1 MAKSTK
7 TPSSSPKNDVFDVQR
22 VRQLVELMNEY
33 NLAEVTLKNGD
44 MRIQLRGNVAPTFAA
59 MQMPL
64 HTPIAATPV
73 AQPVAAPAVQVAAT
87 PPPPADDASLVFIKS
102 PMVGTFYAAS
112 KPDAPPFVKV
122 GDTVGP
128 DTTVCILE
136 AMKVYNEIQ
145 AECSGKVVAVLVK
158 NGEPVDFGKP
168 LFKIDPR
175 G

>member
-1 MAKSTK
+1 MGK
-7 TPSSSPKNDVFDVQR
+7 PSNSSGNDRGNDVFDVQR
-22 VRQLVELMNEY
+22 VRQLVELMNEH
-33 NLAEVTLKNGD
+33 NLAEVDLRNGD
-44 MRIQLRGNVAPTFAA
+44 QRIQLRGTVAPTYAT
-59 MQMPL
+59 MQIPV
-64 HTPIAATPV
+64 HSPITSPVVQPIASSVSHV
-73 AQPVAAPAVQVAAT
+73 ASPQ
-87 PPPPADDASLVFIKS
+87 PPADDTSMVFIKS
-102 PMVGTFYAAS
+102 PMVGTFYAAP

-122 GDTVGP
+122 GDTVGQ

>member
-1 MAKSTK
+1 MGKS
-7 TPSSSPKNDVFDVQR
+7 SDNDRGNDVFDVQR

-33 NLAEVTLKNGD
+33 NLAEVDLRNGD
-44 MRIQLRGNVAPTFAA
+44 QRIQLRGNVTPTFAA

-64 HTPIAATPV
+64 HTPVAATPV
-73 AQPVAAPAVQVAAT
+73 AQQVTAPAAQVAAT
-87 PPPPADDASLVFIKS
+87 PPPADDAGMVFIKS